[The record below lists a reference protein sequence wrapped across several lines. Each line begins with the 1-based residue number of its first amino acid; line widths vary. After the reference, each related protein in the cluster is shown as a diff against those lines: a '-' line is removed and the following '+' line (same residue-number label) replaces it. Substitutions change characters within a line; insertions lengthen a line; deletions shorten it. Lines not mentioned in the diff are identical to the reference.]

1 MMSAVMAIALICGS
15 RFDQLSVEKREAK
28 QNACVEIFLSC
39 YQIQTGDLDT
49 RLIKCI
55 RKGN

>member
-1 MMSAVMAIALICGS
+1 MSYVMAIALICGS
-15 RFDQLSVEKREAK
+15 RYGDMYSNARVRDATACQYKLANCVGDEK
-28 QNACVEIFLSC
+28 
-39 YQIQTGDLDT
+39 GDLDT

>member
-1 MMSAVMAIALICGS
+1 MSAVMAIALICSGRYSSRGMMQQPLVEKCQS
-15 RFDQLSVEKREAK
+15 RFSECYETEKG
-28 QNACVEIFLSC
+28 N
-39 YQIQTGDLDT
+39 LDM

>member
-15 RFDQLSVEKREAK
+15 RYSNTNTYAITEAERCQKKFAECYESEK
-28 QNACVEIFLSC
+28 
-39 YQIQTGDLDT
+39 GDLDT

-55 RKGN
+55 RKGK

>member
-15 RFDQLSVEKREAK
+15 RFGTANDYLIKEAK
-28 QNACVEIFLSC
+28 ACQVKFSEC
-39 YQIQTGDLDT
+39 YESEKGDLDT

>member
-15 RFDQLSVEKREAK
+15 RGKDNFIGKNPMTECQIKLSECYEKE
-28 QNACVEIFLSC
+28 L
-39 YQIQTGDLDT
+39 GDLDT

>member
-1 MMSAVMAIALICGS
+1 MSYVMAIALICGS
-15 RFDQLSVEKREAK
+15 RIHGVEYVRDNPATKCQEKFIDCYAK
-28 QNACVEIFLSC
+28 E
-39 YQIQTGDLDT
+39 TGDLDT

>member
-15 RFDQLSVEKREAK
+15 RYPITKSENKYAADCQIKLSECYEAEK
-28 QNACVEIFLSC
+28 
-39 YQIQTGDLDT
+39 GDLDT

>member
-15 RFDQLSVEKREAK
+15 RFSERDLLKTDSIRCQERFAECYESEK
-28 QNACVEIFLSC
+28 
-39 YQIQTGDLDT
+39 GDLDT

>member
-15 RFDQLSVEKREAK
+15 RIEGARYIGENKAEKCQTKLVECYEAEK
-28 QNACVEIFLSC
+28 GN
-39 YQIQTGDLDT
+39 LDT

>member
-15 RFDQLSVEKREAK
+15 RGQARYDGQTNVDCQKKFVECYEAEK
-28 QNACVEIFLSC
+28 
-39 YQIQTGDLDT
+39 GDLDT

>member
-15 RFDQLSVEKREAK
+15 RYGEGTSDWRIAKAKDCQIKLSECYEKE
-28 QNACVEIFLSC
+28 L
-39 YQIQTGDLDT
+39 GDLDT

>member
-1 MMSAVMAIALICGS
+1 MMSVVMAIALICGS
-15 RFDQLSVEKREAK
+15 RFPQSNYGQNREASLCQDK
-28 QNACVEIFLSC
+28 LITC
-39 YQIQTGDLDT
+39 YESEKGDLDT